1 MAPYL
6 LCLRPDQLNLTP
18 LTEGL
23 ITSSLLLG
31 AAFGA
36 MFGGKLSDRYGRRK
50 MILYLAILFFF
61 TTLGCTFS
69 KNANMMI
76 FFRFLLGL
84 AVGGASSMVP
94 TFLAEMAPSER
105 RSRMVT
111 QNELMIVSGQLL
123 AYVFNAVIGNIGENA
138 NVWRYMMVIA
148 TIPAILL
155 WFGML
160 AVPESPRWLASKGK
174 MGTALRVL
182 RQIREEKRAASE
194 LNEIKQS
201 IKQESSI
208 KQASFKDLSIPWIR
222 KIVYLGIGLAVV
234 QQITGVNS
242 IMYYG
247 TEILKESGLGTKAAL
262 VANIANGMISVIATC
277 VGIWLLGKVP
287 HKPMLITGLIGT
299 TSSLLLIGISSAFL
313 EGYTAFPY
321 IVLTLT
327 VTFLA
332 FQQGAIGPVT
342 WLMLSEIF
350 PLKLRGIGMGVSVFC
365 LWITNFI
372 ISLTF
377 PTLLSNLGLSVTFLI
392 FTIFGLAAIKFVK
405 KFVPETQG
413 ETLEEL
419 EYRFRTKGNN
429 KSYLHTLKEA
439 K

>member
-1 MAPYL
+1 MSQ
-6 LCLRPDQLNLTP
+6 PDQLNLTP

-350 PLKLRGIGMGVSVFC
+350 PLKLRGIGMGVCVFC
-365 LWITNFI
+365 LWITQFHHQLNI
-372 ISLTF
+372 PDI
-377 PTLLSNLGLSVTFLI
+377 
-392 FTIFGLAAIKFVK
+392 
-405 KFVPETQG
+405 
-413 ETLEEL
+413 
-419 EYRFRTKGNN
+419 TK
-429 KSYLHTLKEA
+429 
-439 K
+439 